1 MTPFQALYGLLPP
14 TIPHYQVGMSPV
26 NEVDQQLAT
35 QDEILRQL
43 KANLHAANNR
53 MQQAANAKWRDLEFQ
68 EDDWVFLKLH
78 PYHQQLVFK
87 RAFQKLANRFYG
99 PYQIE
104 QKIGKVAYKLKL
116 PKGSRIHPVFHVSLL
131 KKKLGDSNPTTV
143 GLPPIANDG
152 EVLIQPEAIL
162 NTHWIKKGSRFVE
175 ESLVKWKQLP
185 NDDATW
191 ENTKSCGR
199 GFFNLNLEDKVPL
212 NGGSID

>member
-1 MTPFQALYGLLPP
+1 M
-14 TIPHYQVGMSPV
+14 

-35 QDEILRQL
+35 RDEILRQL

-53 MQQAANAKWRDLEFQ
+53 MQQVANSKRRDLEFQ
-68 EDDWVFLKLH
+68 EDDWVFLKFH
-78 PYHQQLVFK
+78 PYRQRTVFK

-131 KKKLGDSNPTTV
+131 KKILGDSNPTTV
-143 GLPPIANDG
+143 ALPPIADDG
-152 EVLIQPEAIL
+152 EILIQPEAIL
-162 NTHWIKKGSRFVE
+162 NTRWIEKGSRFVE
-175 ESLVKWKQLP
+175 ENLVKWKQLP

-191 ENTKSCGR
+191 ENAQELR
-199 GFFNLNLEDKVPL
+199 ERFINLNLEDKVPL
-212 NGGSID
+212 TGGSIDKPRRSQRVPIKNPKFMELLRI

>member
-1 MTPFQALYGLLPP
+1 MTPFQALYGRLPP

-35 QDEILRQL
+35 RDEILRQL

-53 MQQAANAKWRDLEFQ
+53 MQQVANAKRRDLEFQ

-104 QKIGKVAYKLKL
+104 QKIGKVAYMLKL
-116 PKGSRIHPVFHVSLL
+116 PEGSHIHPVFHVSLL

-143 GLPPIANDG
+143 ALPPTTVALPPTVDDG
-152 EVLIQPEAIL
+152 EILIQPEAIL
-162 NTHWIKKGSRFVE
+162 NTHRIKNGSRFVE

-191 ENTKSCGR
+191 ENAKSCGR
-199 GFFNLNLEDKVPL
+199 GL
-212 NGGSID
+212 ST